1 MWPKPTNFVRLQKI
15 SPKSIVDI
23 LTTYGWYGACSAN
36 WATMVTK
43 MPNTTCAVD
52 RNWQWPEKTWFRER
66 LNALKARELEER
78 RRPQARTGS
87 AKVSTPAFDDNAE
100 TLKAS

>member
-1 MWPKPTNFVRLQKI
+1 M
-15 SPKSIVDI
+15 
-23 LTTYGWYGACSAN
+23 A
-36 WATMVTK
+36 TK
-43 MPNTTCAVD
+43 MPNTYCAVD

-78 RRPQARTGS
+78 RRPSPRTS
-87 AKVSTPAFDDNAE
+87 NVNMTAASFDPKTE